1 MKRVLL
7 LSMFLS
13 LFSILIAGEH
23 YARVEPWERVT
34 LKAAASGTILEANA
48 SLEGRRVADARVIRI
63 DDRLDR
69 RELESTRRSRKL
81 VAGTLE
87 LTRRMIPGLEES
99 WKRQKGYYERMRKLT
114 TASQTQKDQAYQ
126 AMVGAENQW
135 LSTKEKALNL
145 EKNLLDLDYKIAM
158 LEDRIAKKNIRLD
171 NRYLYKL
178 MVRAGE
184 YASPG
189 MALAVVDDL
198 SRAKLVLYLSPEEV
212 ARVRSGKA
220 KLIIGGK
227 PGDVKFSKIWKETDE
242 KYISSYR
249 AEIPVPAGRFPFSCL
264 VKVEIR

>member
-1 MKRVLL
+1 MKKLLL
-7 LSMFLS
+7 LSTFLS
-13 LFSILIAGEH
+13 IFSFAGEH

-48 SLEGRRVADARVIRI
+48 SLEGRTVTNARVIHI

-69 RELESTRRSRKL
+69 KELENTRRSRKL

-87 LTRRMIPGLEES
+87 LTRQMIPGLEES

-126 AMVGAENQW
+126 TMVGAENQW

-145 EKNLLDLDYKIAM
+145 EKSLLDLDYKIAM
-158 LEDRIAKKNIRLD
+158 LEDRIAKKNIRLT

-227 PGDVKFSKIWKETDE
+227 PAEANFSKIWKETDE

-249 AEIPVPAGRFPFSCL
+249 AELPIPAGRYPFSSL
-264 VKVEIR
+264 VKVEVR